1 MLYIYIFMYLCTI
14 KMKQLKFKVMKKV
27 IITKLERVENTDA
40 EFLAMGVV
48 AFQLVKFTYNFWGSE
63 TVSILDTK
71 IMKDGKQIVID
82 GDGFTPAGTEIK

>member
-1 MLYIYIFMYLCTI
+1 
-14 KMKQLKFKVMKKV
+14 MKKV

-40 EFLAMGVV
+40 EFLAMGIV
-48 AFQLVKFTYNFWGSE
+48 AFQLVKFTYNFYGSE

>member
-1 MLYIYIFMYLCTI
+1 MN
-14 KMKQLKFKVMKKV
+14 KV

-40 EFLAMGVV
+40 EFIAMGVV
-48 AFQLVKFTYNFWGSE
+48 AFQLVKFTYKFFGSE

-82 GDGFTPAGTEIK
+82 GDGFTAAGTEIK

>member
-1 MLYIYIFMYLCTI
+1 MN
-14 KMKQLKFKVMKKV
+14 KV
-27 IITKLERVENTDA
+27 IITKLEIVENTDA

-48 AFQLVKFTYNFWGSE
+48 AFQLVKFTYKFFGSE

-82 GDGFTPAGTEIK
+82 GDGFTAAGTEIK

>member
-1 MLYIYIFMYLCTI
+1 MN
-14 KMKQLKFKVMKKV
+14 KV

-48 AFQLVKFTYNFWGSE
+48 AFQLVKFTYKFFGSE

-82 GDGFTPAGTEIK
+82 GDGFTSAGTEIK

>member
-1 MLYIYIFMYLCTI
+1 MN
-14 KMKQLKFKVMKKV
+14 KV

-48 AFQLVKFTYNFWGSE
+48 AFQLVKFTYKFFGSE
-63 TVSILDTK
+63 TISILDTK

-82 GDGFTPAGTEIK
+82 GDGFTSAGTEIK